1 MAKAEPKVG
10 EFWWAY
16 PPDGG
21 DAEPVE
27 ILQIYPTGNHA
38 LSVLGR
44 SEYGYSKEWS
54 LVRRIAG
61 RPQ

>member
-1 MAKAEPKVG
+1 MAKEPKEN

-21 DAEPVE
+21 DPQPV
-27 ILQIYPTGNHA
+27 QIVAVRQAGDHQMIT
-38 LSVLGR
+38 LGSADYHYAR
-44 SEYGYSKEWS
+44 QWS

-61 RPQ
+61 HPRS